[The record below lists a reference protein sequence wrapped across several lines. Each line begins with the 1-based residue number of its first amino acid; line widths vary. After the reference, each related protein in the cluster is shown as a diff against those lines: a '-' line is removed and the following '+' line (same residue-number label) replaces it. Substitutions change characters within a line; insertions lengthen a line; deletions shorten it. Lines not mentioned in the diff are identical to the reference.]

1 MIQINALSTGSCGN
15 CYLVKYQL
23 ENTIKYIMIDCGFSY
38 KQLSQMLEKEQVSF
52 EQITHLIITHEHSDH
67 IKGLEQTLKLHPH
80 LQLIISK
87 GTNEI
92 LNNNF
97 SNTQYIS
104 GNEKIIIN
112 PTLSITGIQ
121 IAHDGREPLSFTIQ
135 DTITKKRIAIFT
147 DVGEFNPIHTN
158 ILHLSDIIFLET
170 NYDTELLKTSNM
182 HSSYIQRLQ
191 SPLGHLSNSQA
202 AELCSKFIKENQTII
217 LSHISQNVNSYN
229 KAFNAIQSIIKE
241 KNLKNIHLKISYQ
254 LESTGW
260 I

>member
-15 CYLVKYQL
+15 CYLVKYRL
-23 ENTIKYIMIDCGFSY
+23 ENVIKYIMIDCGFSY
-38 KQLSQMLEKEQVSF
+38 KQLSQMLEKEQISF

-87 GTNEI
+87 GTNEV
-92 LNNNF
+92 LNINF
-97 SNTQYIS
+97 SNTQFIS
-104 GNEKIIIN
+104 NNQKIIVES
-112 PTLSITGIQ
+112 TLTITGIQ
-121 IAHDGREPLSFTIQ
+121 KAHDGREPLSFTIE
-135 DTITKKRIAIFT
+135 DTQHQKRIAIFT
-147 DVGEFNPIHTN
+147 DLGEFNPIQCN
-158 ILHLSDIIFLET
+158 ILQLSDIVFLET
-170 NYDTELLKTSNM
+170 NYDNELLKTSNM
-182 HSSYIQRLQ
+182 HHSYIQRLQ

-217 LSHISQNVNSYN
+217 LSHISENVNSYN
-229 KAFNAIQSIIKE
+229 KAFNTIYSIIKE
-241 KNLKNIHLKISYQ
+241 KNLQNINLKISYQ